1 MEEQLKKLS
10 DLKDNEYVYC
20 LNDIEQKRIS
30 GNSGIYSLIN
40 NKGKGM
46 AFQEAFGSNDVTM
59 VYDSKAIADY
69 EPPVPVRP
77 SGIDYSNKVQLE
89 WVNYAGD
96 LNIYID
102 HLEKELEEVKS
113 KAFIPFKAKCID
125 GSEDYDVTIGNQY
138 EVMAE
143 NIDSYCILDDS
154 KDLVVMDK
162 GYFTKTS

>member
-113 KAFIPFKAKCID
+113 KAFIPFKVKANKGFEGVSINNVYNIIGIHGNCYIFYND
-125 GSEDYDVTIGNQY
+125 IGNLD
-138 EVMAE
+138 EV
-143 NIDSYCILDDS
+143 NCRH
-154 KDLVVMDK
+154 
-162 GYFTKTS
+162 FTKID